1 MIHNNDYDAKIKEL
15 EDKLITM
22 CYDVQKSIDN
32 AIEALS
38 NKDKK
43 LANEVIVNDKK
54 IDELNRQIEN
64 DSLNILLMYQPY
76 ASDFRE
82 VSGALKMITD
92 LERIGDYSVDIA
104 EIVLSFKG
112 DEYIKKVEHIPLMA
126 NIVISMVKDSV
137 QTFIN
142 HDYKAARELNKRDN
156 KVDEIF
162 YGIKDELVELIKI
175 DGNNIEQAINFMMI
189 AKYLERIGDHAVNIG
204 EWVDYEV
211 TGHREDS

>member
-1 MIHNNDYDAKIKEL
+1 MIHNIDYDTKIKNL

-43 LANEVIVNDKK
+43 LANEVIFNDKK

-82 VSGALKMITD
+82 VSGTLKMITD

-142 HDYKAARELNKRDN
+142 RDYKAARELNERDN

-162 YGIKDELVELIKI
+162 YGIKDELVKLIKV
-175 DGNNIEQAINFMMI
+175 DENNIEQAINFMMI

>member
-1 MIHNNDYDAKIKEL
+1 MIHNIDYDTKIKNL

-22 CYDVQKSIDN
+22 CYAVQKSIDK

-43 LANEVIVNDKK
+43 LANEVIFNDKK

-82 VSGALKMITD
+82 VSGTLKMITD

-142 HDYKAARELNKRDN
+142 RDYKAARELNERDN

-162 YGIKDELVELIKI
+162 YGIKDELVKLIKI
-175 DGNNIEQAINFMMI
+175 DENNIEQAINFMMI